1 MNLLPLLTDNITE
14 LLIKIIEF
22 TQTRQKILIRNVKNI
37 HSSGFVPKDLGVD
50 EFCNLLNDAID
61 EHIQNQQL
69 KLRDTKNIKFDIS
82 GSLKAKPAV
91 DEYAKK
97 LLEENQDEYLK
108 LQIEKLLENALNQRL
123 AAELLRQRQRQ
134 RTISISY
141 WTIDYCDQQ
150 NEGESLDHNQWL
162 SRGRSDPT

>member
-1 MNLLPLLTDNITE
+1 MNLLPLVTDNIVE

-22 TQTRQKILIRNVKNI
+22 TQARQKILIQNIKNI
-37 HSSGFVPKDLGVD
+37 HSSGFVPEDLGVD

-123 AAELLRQRQRQ
+123 AAELLRQRQR
-134 RTISISY
+134 TISIGY
-141 WTIDYCDQQ
+141 WTIDDCDQQ
-150 NEGESLDHNQWL
+150 NQGESLDHNRWQR
-162 SRGRSDPT
+162 RGRLDPT